1 MTYPDA
7 PGNAAKIFET
17 LGKYNLNVDMII
29 QSATRDNGVND
40 ISFTIPKSDLAAAR
54 DVLENLRA
62 EVGYGEVVYSGRC
75 GLKIPQSAPGW
86 SPVTRCCGES
96 VHDIVPGKH
105 QYRNDQHLGNQNF
118 LHH

>member
-62 EVGYGEVVYSGRC
+62 EVGYGEVVYSDDVA
-75 GLKIPQSAPGW
+75 KISAVGAGMV
-86 SPVTRCCGES
+86 SVPVLRRKCSRHCPRKTS
-96 VHDIVPGKH
+96 ISK
-105 QYRNDQHLGNQNF
+105 
-118 LHH
+118 